1 MLPGNRNRVV
11 LQNSR
16 ALPSVTLV
24 RRGRFFDIVKI
35 GRKGNVDG
43 EVLAVWF
50 NDQAT

>member
-1 MLPGNRNRVV
+1 M
-11 LQNSR
+11 
-16 ALPSVTLV
+16 PSETLV
-24 RRGRFFDIVKI
+24 RQGRFFDIVKI